1 MQIQIRGNYMLF
13 HGDALKA
20 HPGLNNVRPT
30 LFQIGELFSQ
40 ASQAENA
47 YFYFG

>member
-1 MQIQIRGNYMLF
+1 MLF

-20 HPGLNNVRPT
+20 HPGLKDVGPI
-30 LFQIGELFSQ
+30 LFQSGELFSQ

-47 YFYFG
+47 IFYFG